1 MVATAFRTLP
11 PEIIRAGGAMP
22 ASRREAS
29 QTAMVMWK
37 SQNDRSSGNLNP
49 PSGSGTPEPATAPAP
64 AREPAPVPP
73 PPPPPLRTDAPVT
86 HISKTVVLRGAIAG
100 TENLF
105 VDGRVEG
112 TIDLPASIVT
122 IGVNGQIEA
131 SVSAKELIILGKMK
145 GDVVSAE
152 RVEIRAQGA
161 LTGDVSAVR
170 ISIED
175 GAFFKGSIDIKKEA
189 GKSASKQG

>member
-1 MVATAFRTLP
+1 MVATAFRILP
-11 PEIIRAGGAMP
+11 PEIRRAGGAMP

-37 SQNDRSSGNLNP
+37 SQNDRGSGNLNP
-49 PSGSGTPEPATAPAP
+49 PSGSEAPEPAAAAPAP
-64 AREPAPVPP
+64 ARETTPP
-73 PPPPPLRTDAPVT
+73 PPPPPRTDAPVT
-86 HISKTVVLRGAIAG
+86 HISKTVVLRGAISG

-112 TIDLPASIVT
+112 TIELPASVVT

-161 LTGDVSAVR
+161 LIGDVSSVR

-189 GKSASKQG
+189 GKNGVKQG